1 MYLLSQML
9 PHLETLSCEYKCEE
23 IGHICSTCVAFEAPL
38 SFQRCKIE
46 RILQVTYS
54 INARNVFFLTSM
66 ILLGGNYSQSLVLWL
81 RKLKSMNF
89 FLPASKHLPSL
100 VVFYNP
106 KKDVLS
112 FVYI

>member
-1 MYLLSQML
+1 
-9 PHLETLSCEYKCEE
+9 
-23 IGHICSTCVAFEAPL
+23 
-38 SFQRCKIE
+38 
-46 RILQVTYS
+46 
-54 INARNVFFLTSM
+54 M